1 MKNFKCSIHWFHK
14 KTTIVLLMLVGFVD
28 GKLQAQRVEN
38 PGYMGKT
45 ITLGLGSQV
54 SGGWYGGFKTQAFLT
69 AVAEK
74 SINRQHAITL
84 RATVGMLNVP
94 FQEMGL
100 SVALD
105 QKPVETMSPKSR
117 LDALKAMLNK
127 TVAP

>member
-1 MKNFKCSIHWFHK
+1 
-14 KTTIVLLMLVGFVD
+14 MLVGFVD
-28 GKLQAQRVEN
+28 GKLQAQRVGN
-38 PGYMGKT
+38 PGYTGKT
-45 ITLGLGSQV
+45 ITFGLGSQV

-100 SVALD
+100 
-105 QKPVETMSPKSR
+105 
-117 LDALKAMLNK
+117 
-127 TVAP
+127 